1 MMASR
6 SADERAD
13 FAVKELTSGARV
25 VDAGCGPGTVSVGLA
40 RAVAPSGWVLGIDA
54 EPSQIDYAREVAQR
68 AGLSNLRF
76 ETGSAYELPIGDAG
90 VDAYFSHAMFEHL
103 SAPGEAL
110 DEARRVLRAGGV
122 LAVSASDWSRAHFNP
137 WTPDVALAMQ
147 GHYLLRRRAGGDPFA
162 GSRLAEWVRDA
173 GFLDVVQTTCLRTDL
188 DYRQLA
194 VYVLNRLDTA
204 LLDSPGDGDVAQA
217 RAAAARWAATDGTV
231 LQCWTEVT
239 ARRAPI
245 LARPVILA

>member
-13 FAVKELTSGARV
+13 FAVKELAAGARV
-25 VDAGCGPGTVSVGLA
+25 VDAGCGPGTVSVGLT
-40 RAVAPSGWVLGIDA
+40 RAVGPSGWVLGIDA
-54 EPSQIDYAREVAQR
+54 EPSQIDSARVVAQT

-76 ETGSAYELPIGDAG
+76 ETGSAYQLPIGDAG

-103 SAPGEAL
+103 SAPDEAL

-122 LAVSASDWSRAHFNP
+122 LAVSASDWSRAQFDP
-137 WTPDVALAMQ
+137 WAPDVALAME
-147 GHYLLRRRAGGDPFA
+147 GHYQLRRRAGGDPFTGGRVA
-162 GSRLAEWVRDA
+162 GWVREA
-173 GFLDVVQTTCLRTDL
+173 GFLDVVETSWLRIDL

-194 VYVLNRLDTA
+194 TYVLNRLDAA
-204 LLDSPGDGDVAQA
+204 LLERPGDDDIAHA
-217 RAAAARWAATDGTV
+217 RDAAARWAATSGTV

-239 ARRAPI
+239 ARRGP
-245 LARPVILA
+245 